1 MTVFDQLM
9 SGELPAHWVHQDEHC
24 VAFMDIHPMSPG
36 HVLVVPRRSVATL
49 AELDPTLRSH
59 LFELANRV
67 ALAQQHALGSK
78 AQHFLINDGKAASQ
92 TVPHVHIHVIPRYGN
107 DMLHTVGRLAWHVA
121 TLAVPK
127 RVGERRRA
135 ELQGL
140 AERVARALSG

>member
-36 HVLVVPRRSVATL
+36 HVLVVPRHSVATV
-49 AELDPTLRSH
+49 AELSPALRSH
-59 LFELANRV
+59 LFELSNRV
-67 ALAQQHALGSK
+67 ALAQQRALGSK

-121 TLAVPK
+121 TLGVPK

-135 ELQGL
+135 ELQVL
-140 AERVARALSG
+140 AKRIAKVLSG

>member
-36 HVLVVPRRSVATL
+36 HVLVVPRHSVATV
-49 AELDPTLRSH
+49 AELSPALRSH

-67 ALAQQHALGSK
+67 ALAQQRALGSK

-92 TVPHVHIHVIPRYGN
+92 TVPHVHIHVIPRYDN

-127 RVGERRRA
+127 KVGERRRVQ
-135 ELQGL
+135 LQSEAQRL
-140 AERVARALSG
+140 SVAMAY